1 MIRFFHKRI
10 QSFKPAIDGWRY
22 VFQSQQNAWI
32 HAAFSVFAI
41 GLSLWLQIGNIEWAI
56 IFLTMGMVWMA
67 EFLNTALEAV
77 VDLASPDAHPLAK
90 IGKDIGAAAV
100 LISALSALL
109 VGLLIFIP
117 PFLTRINFR

>member
-1 MIRFFHKRI
+1 MIRFLRKRI

-22 VFQSQQNAWI
+22 VLQSQQNAWI
-32 HAAFSVFAI
+32 HAAFSILAI
-41 GLSLWLQIGNIEWAI
+41 GLSIWLQIGSIEWAI
-56 IFLTMGMVWMA
+56 IFLTMGIVWMA

-77 VDLASPDAHPLAK
+77 VDLASPETHPLAR

-117 PFLTRINFR
+117 PLLIRINLR

>member
-1 MIRFFHKRI
+1 MLAFIRKRI
-10 QSFKPAIDGWRY
+10 QSFKPALDGWRY
-22 VFQSQQNAWI
+22 VLRSQQNAWI
-32 HAAFSVFAI
+32 HAAFSLLAI
-41 GLSLWLQIGNIEWAI
+41 GLSFWLDIEAIEWAI

-77 VDLASPDAHPLAK
+77 VDLASPETHPLAK

-100 LISALSALL
+100 LIAALSALL

-117 PFLTRINFR
+117 PFLTRINIR